1 MPTPSSFSPA
11 QDPQLSVVIPC
22 KNEAENLP
30 ILIGEIAAAL
40 AGRQLEILVIDD
52 GSTDDTAAAAQRAGQ
67 TNGVTVRVLQHDRS
81 SGQSAAVRTGVL
93 HAGGDII
100 VCTDG
105 DGQNNPAF
113 MPALVDR
120 LLELGPSF
128 GMVGG
133 QRIGRK
139 DTAIK
144 RFASRFANTLRGAML
159 ADKTR
164 DSGCGLKAVR
174 ADIFRRLPYFDGWH
188 RFMAALVLREGYDVD
203 FVDVVDR
210 PRQFGVSKY
219 GVFDRALIGSI
230 DLFGVWWLKRRLKK
244 RPVISEMT
252 DLPNREGTA
261 SS

>member
-1 MPTPSSFSPA
+1 VPTPSSFSPA
-11 QDPQLSVVIPC
+11 QDLQLSVVIPC

-52 GSTDDTAAAAQRAGQ
+52 GSTDDTAAAAQRVGQ

-174 ADIFRRLPYFDGWH
+174 ADIFRRCLTS
-188 RFMAALVLREGYDVD
+188 MAGTVSWPHSCCAKAMMLISSMSSTVLDNSASRNTVSLTARSSGSLTCLVSG
-203 FVDVVDR
+203 
-210 PRQFGVSKY
+210 G
-219 GVFDRALIGSI
+219 
-230 DLFGVWWLKRRLKK
+230 
-244 RPVISEMT
+244 
-252 DLPNREGTA
+252 
-261 SS
+261 